1 MNKWLAIFAVLRQ
14 GSMLANVATWKER
27 QVLVNAIAGLL
38 TAAYML
44 ARSQGWIVLEVDN
57 AALLD
62 LGSALGAILFTGYN
76 VFFTVATTDK
86 IGLAPV
92 DAAPDPAPAGRLRE
106 PPRPAD
112 PGPVRTDPGRAPGS
126 APKRPANPFLDGD

>member
-1 MNKWLAIFAVLRQ
+1 MNKWLAIIAVLRQ

-57 AALLD
+57 AAIFD
-62 LGSALGAILFTGYN
+62 LGSALGALLFTGYN
-76 VFFTVATTDK
+76 IFFTVATTDK
-86 IGLAPV
+86 IGVPPLESP
-92 DAAPDPAPAGRLRE
+92 PDQLRE
-106 PPRPAD
+106 PERQAD
-112 PGPVRTDPGRAPGS
+112 AGPVQTDPKRAPSGDT
-126 APKRPANPFLDGD
+126 KRSTNPFLDND